1 MSRTVDSPRTYF
13 HVSPFLNLYY
23 SLEVSTGTVM
33 EVYNEEYAEQMNEVF
48 PKWILERFKD
58 LHYSQKFSWRVKSS
72 LFDGISEKKLKES
85 MILLANEFDD
95 LLRKAFSHYRPYW
108 EKTNSNLISAREVLE
123 ENKKQLE
130 ELLDKTSDLL
140 QIPWRTE
147 ELHIQLVDPFTGEPV
162 GENVI
167 ALGIGPI
174 VSLPSEELATISF
187 FFISHEAR
195 HILVWDRI
203 RKIAE
208 KYTTEEHAEY
218 IDEAVMNLIRESLFK
233 RNARLQER
241 FTKAV
246 RAATKLKF
254 PPPSFIG
261 TPSTPEGKIWKA
273 RHEKRNHYIGYYKR
287 LFQNDWEELLA
298 TKETV
303 SSLMEVLLRRNKEK
317 IER

>member
-1 MSRTVDSPRTYF
+1 MIETGNSPETHF

-33 EVYNEEYAEQMNEVF
+33 EVYHEGYAEKMKKIF
-48 PKWILERFKD
+48 PNRILERFKQ
-58 LHYSQKFSWRVKSS
+58 LHYSQRFSWRLKSC
-72 LFDGISEKKLKES
+72 LFDRISEKKLRHS
-85 MILLANEFDD
+85 MFLLATEFNEV
-95 LLRKAFSHYRPYW
+95 LNEAFSYYQSYW
-108 EKTNSNLISAREVLE
+108 DTISPGIVSAKEVLE
-123 ENKKQLE
+123 ENKNQLE
-130 ELLDKTSDLL
+130 VILAMTSDLL
-140 QIPWRTE
+140 GIPWRNE

-167 ALGIGPI
+167 SLGIGSI
-174 VSLPSEELATISF
+174 VSLPSEDLATVSF

-195 HILVWDRI
+195 HILVWDGI

-208 KYTTEEHAEY
+208 EYTTEEHAEY
-218 IDEAVMNLIRESLFK
+218 IDEAVMNLIRESPFK
-233 RNARLQER
+233 RNAKLQES
-241 FTKAV
+241 FTKAMQ
-246 RAATKLKF
+246 AAAKHKF

-298 TKETV
+298 RKETV
-303 SSLMEVLLRRNKEK
+303 SSLMESLLRRNKEK
-317 IER
+317 IEG